1 MVWRNH
7 ENKKFHI
14 KEDVKMKKFFNQLL
28 TKRAER
34 KMDRLLIKYGKQND
48 LNAITF
54 CNQCKFYMHN
64 GYSAAGLTRTFEQF
78 LKVVG

>member
-1 MVWRNH
+1 
-7 ENKKFHI
+7 
-14 KEDVKMKKFFNQLL
+14 MKKFFNQLL

-34 KMDRLLIKYGKQND
+34 KMDRLLIKYGKQDD

-54 CNQCKFYMHN
+54 CNQCKFYIRD
-64 GYSAAGLTRTFEQF
+64 GYSASGLTRTFKQF